1 MNSEFALLDDEYK
14 ALGMSEIKKRYNL
27 LKKNKEELA
36 AKIRDIVKEQYE
48 ERQEFNQEELQ
59 PEEKIYS
66 LTGELSNE
74 ERNLMNQFNQENT
87 PKEKKRI
94 FSLFK
99 RNDIK
104 VLAEMKLFDDNDG
117 NEDKFCQILT
127 KRDFKRVKKRIAKN
141 ILDTSDKPSPFIKI
155 PAQQA
160 RIDTLRVIAEKVEDE
175 TKINQLNDLDD
186 YLERMKKD
194 FEQAS

>member
-1 MNSEFALLDDEYK
+1 
-14 ALGMSEIKKRYNL
+14 
-27 LKKNKEELA
+27 
-36 AKIRDIVKEQYE
+36 
-48 ERQEFNQEELQ
+48 
-59 PEEKIYS
+59 
-66 LTGELSNE
+66 
-74 ERNLMNQFNQENT
+74 MNQFNQDNS

-104 VLAEMKLFDDNDG
+104 VLAEMKLFDDYDG

-141 ILDTSDKPSPFIKI
+141 ILDMSDKPSPFIKI

-160 RIDTLRVIAEKVEDE
+160 RLDTLKIVAEKNEDHE
-175 TKINQLNDLDD
+175 KMEQLDSLDR
-186 YLERMKKD
+186 YLEKMKLD
-194 FEQAS
+194 FAS

>member
-1 MNSEFALLDDEYK
+1 MEK
-14 ALGMSEIKKRYNL
+14 I
-27 LKKNKEELA
+27 LKIAILCNPLRTAE
-36 AKIRDIVKEQYE
+36 YE

-59 PEEKIYS
+59 PEEKIYT

-74 ERNLMNQFNQENT
+74 ERNLMNQFNQDNS

-94 FSLFK
+94 FNLFK

-104 VLAEMKLFDDNDG
+104 VLAEMKLFDDYDG
-117 NEDKFCQILT
+117 KEEDFCKVLT

-141 ILDTSDKPSPFIKI
+141 ILDMSDKPSPFIKI

-160 RIDTLRVIAEKVEDE
+160 RLDTLKIVAEKNEDHE
-175 TKINQLNDLDD
+175 KMQQLDSLDR
-186 YLERMKKD
+186 YLEKMKLD
-194 FEQAS
+194 FAS

>member
-36 AKIRDIVKEQYE
+36 AKIRDIVQEQYE

-74 ERNLMNQFNQENT
+74 ERKLMNQFNQDDS

-104 VLAEMKLFDDNDG
+104 VLAEMKLFDDYDG

-141 ILDTSDKPSPFIKI
+141 ILDMSDKPSPFIKI

-160 RIDTLRVIAEKVEDE
+160 RLDTLKIVAEKNEDHE
-175 TKINQLNDLDD
+175 KMEQLESLDR
-186 YLERMKKD
+186 YLEKMKLK
-194 FEQAS
+194 FAS

>member
-14 ALGMSEIKKRYNL
+14 ALGMNEIKKRYNL

-36 AKIRDIVKEQYE
+36 AKIRDIVQEQYE

-74 ERNLMNQFNQENT
+74 ERNLMNQFNQDNS

-94 FSLFK
+94 FNLFK

-104 VLAEMKLFDDNDG
+104 VLAEMKLFDDYDG

-141 ILDTSDKPSPFIKI
+141 ILDMSDKPSPFIKI

-160 RIDTLRVIAEKVEDE
+160 RLDTLKIVAEKNEDHE
-175 TKINQLNDLDD
+175 KMEQLDSLDR
-186 YLERMKKD
+186 YLEKMKLK
-194 FEQAS
+194 FAS

>member
-1 MNSEFALLDDEYK
+1 
-14 ALGMSEIKKRYNL
+14 MSEIKKRYNL

-36 AKIRDIVKEQYE
+36 AKIRDIVQEQYE
-48 ERQEFNQEELQ
+48 EKQEFNQEELQ
-59 PEEKIYS
+59 PEEKIYT

-74 ERNLMNQFNQENT
+74 ERNLMNQFNQDNSPT
-87 PKEKKRI
+87 EKKRI

-117 NEDKFCQILT
+117 KEEDFCKVLT

-141 ILDTSDKPSPFIKI
+141 ILDMSDKPSPFIKI

-160 RIDTLRVIAEKVEDE
+160 RLDTLKIVAEKNEDHE
-175 TKINQLNDLDD
+175 KMEQLDSLDR
-186 YLERMKKD
+186 YLEKMKLK
-194 FEQAS
+194 FASWCQKLVYYNCYRYINKYN

>member
-1 MNSEFALLDDEYK
+1 MLQAQKFTDCEIRLREMVDGYADDCSSGRMQFSE
-14 ALGMSEIKKRYNL
+14 
-27 LKKNKEELA
+27 
-36 AKIRDIVKEQYE
+36 
-48 ERQEFNQEELQ
+48 

-74 ERNLMNQFNQENT
+74 ERNLMNQFNQDNS

-94 FSLFK
+94 FSHFK

-104 VLAEMKLFDDNDG
+104 VLAEMKLFDDYDG

-141 ILDTSDKPSPFIKI
+141 ILDMSDKPSPFIKI

-160 RIDTLRVIAEKVEDE
+160 RLDTLKIVAEKNEDHE
-175 TKINQLNDLDD
+175 KMEQLDSLDR
-186 YLERMKKD
+186 YLEKMKLD
-194 FEQAS
+194 FAS